1 MKREGAMKKIQ
12 RVWIVAAAIVVAVA
26 WMATAAWKADFA
38 PCTYNP
44 GVGEAVSFAVCASC
58 LSSETYTYR
67 WDWNGDGVVDL
78 ETRDPVA
85 TNAYAAAGY
94 YEVELVIVADTGL
107 RDTCRKGVLVG
118 AFPAFAVRDVLAQDD
133 GTLLVVVTVRTIDA
147 IPGGLGFEER
157 IPQGWQLTK
166 EDIGGAWLS
175 PFDSQTRTLAVQ
187 WAAVEAGA
195 EMVFTYRL
203 SMYAGYAA
211 SETMLWGELRGY
223 IAGERFKATICG
235 ATRLP

>member
-1 MKREGAMKKIQ
+1 MNKIQ
-12 RVWIVAAAIVVAVA
+12 RVWVAAAAIVIAVS
-26 WMATAAWKADFA
+26 WMATAAWKADFT
-38 PCTYNP
+38 PSTYNP

-85 TNAYAAAGY
+85 THAYATAGY
-94 YEVELVIVADTGL
+94 YEAELVIVAGTGL
-107 RDTCRKGVLVG
+107 RDTCRKGILVG
-118 AFPAFAVRDVLAQDD
+118 AVPAFAVRDVLAQDD
-133 GTLLVVVTVRTIDA
+133 GTLLVVVTVRTVDA

-157 IPQGWQLTK
+157 VPQGWQVSLEETA
-166 EDIGGAWLS
+166 GTMLS
-175 PFDSQTRTLAVQ
+175 GIESQSRTVYAQ
-187 WAAVEAGA
+187 WAAVDAGA

-211 SETMLWGELRGY
+211 SAMQLSGELRGY
-223 IAGERFKATICG
+223 VGGVRFVATICG
-235 ATRLP
+235 ATRLPS

>member
-1 MKREGAMKKIQ
+1 MKKIQ
-12 RVWIVAAAIVVAVA
+12 RVWIVAAAIAVAVP
-26 WMATAAWKADFA
+26 WMATAAWKADFT
-38 PCTYNP
+38 PSTYNP

-85 TNAYAAAGY
+85 TNAYATAGY

-118 AFPAFAVRDVLAQDD
+118 AVPAFAVRDVLAQDD
-133 GTLLVVVTVRTIDA
+133 GTLLVVVTVRAVDA
-147 IPGGLGFEER
+147 IPGGLGFEEQ

-166 EDIGGAWLS
+166 EDTGGSWLS
-175 PFDSQTRTLAVQ
+175 FVDPQTRTLAVQ
-187 WAAVEAGA
+187 WVGVDAGA

-211 SETMLWGELRGY
+211 SEMQLSGELRGY
-223 IAGERFKATICG
+223 VGGVRFVATICG
-235 ATRLP
+235 AVRLP